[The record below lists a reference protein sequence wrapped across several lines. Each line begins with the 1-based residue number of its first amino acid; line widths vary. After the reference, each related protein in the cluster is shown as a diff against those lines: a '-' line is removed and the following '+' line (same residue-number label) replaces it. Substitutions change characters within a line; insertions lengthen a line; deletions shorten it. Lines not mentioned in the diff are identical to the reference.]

1 MLKENF
7 SVAISYKNNLG
18 YVEYDETEKKIK
30 VFLNDE
36 EGKKKTEEF
45 LSKVHKIAVPHETLL
60 DFTEENIDPQADS
73 QSLII
78 VLTRLWE
85 MTGVHVDWS
94 RPVEYVKLH
103 PHY

>member
-7 SVAISYKNNLG
+7 STAISYKDNLG
-18 YVEYDETEKKIK
+18 YVEYDETAKKII
-30 VFLNDE
+30 VVLGDE
-36 EGKKKTEEF
+36 EGKKKTDEF
-45 LSKVHKIAVPHETLL
+45 LSTPHKIAVPHETLL
-60 DFTEENIDPQADS
+60 DFTEEIIDPKADAE
-73 QSLII
+73 SLKI

-85 MTGVHVDWS
+85 ATGVHVDWS